1 MDQPSKPRRGGRRP
15 GAGRPPGHGPYREAT
30 KAIRVPVSLADRV
43 TQWLERYRADLDA
56 LPTSSSVF
64 EVLEATKT
72 QLPLYGANVRA
83 GFPSPADDHLEQQL
97 DINDYLVERPAST
110 FLLRVAGDSMEGA
123 GIREG
128 DILVVDRSVKPVND
142 KIVVAALDGDL
153 TVKRLRLKGG
163 AALVAEN
170 PDYPPIPL
178 HGDIDLVIWGVVV
191 GVVRRMQ
198 P

>member
-1 MDQPSKPRRGGRRP
+1 MDHSSKPRRGGRRP
-15 GAGRPPGHGPYREAT
+15 GSGRPPGHGPYREAT
-30 KAIRVPVSLADRV
+30 RAIRVPVSLADRLSE
-43 TQWLERYRADLDA
+43 WLERYRADLDA
-56 LPTSSSVF
+56 LPASNSIF
-64 EVLEATKT
+64 QVLEATKT

-128 DILVVDRSVKPVND
+128 DILVVDRSVKPVHD

-170 PDYPPIPL
+170 PEYPPIPL
-178 HGDIDLVIWGVVV
+178 HEDMDLMIWGVVT
-191 GVVRRMQ
+191 GVIRRY
-198 P
+198 